1 MTFRTMSTM
10 ARTIAC
16 PQYKGASQRP
26 TPVVPKTTFAA
37 LHPPPNPSCPNRLP
51 DRTPQRP
58 PSGFES
64 SRHIIPAAFPRTFT
78 ESTGNLERESKP
90 FTAQPRKGGE
100 SAEERKE
107 WNLNEA
113 RACVRTRFDAT
124 PQIPPPAEPRDRNL
138 SPESEV
144 SLAFS
149 IEEGGS
155 DQPGLW
161 LAGERWIRTQNGSG
175 EEGLTLV
182 LSAANGFTKEV
193 RAHAGI
199 QLTLD
204 LDADYTSST

>member
-1 MTFRTMSTM
+1 
-10 ARTIAC
+10 
-16 PQYKGASQRP
+16 
-26 TPVVPKTTFAA
+26 
-37 LHPPPNPSCPNRLP
+37 
-51 DRTPQRP
+51 
-58 PSGFES
+58 
-64 SRHIIPAAFPRTFT
+64 
-78 ESTGNLERESKP
+78 LERESKP

-107 WNLNEA
+107 RNLKEA
-113 RACVRTRFDAT
+113 RACVRIRFDAK
-124 PQIPPPAEPRDRNL
+124 PL
-138 SPESEV
+138 
-144 SLAFS
+144 
-149 IEEGGS
+149 EEGAR

-193 RAHAGI
+193 RARAGI